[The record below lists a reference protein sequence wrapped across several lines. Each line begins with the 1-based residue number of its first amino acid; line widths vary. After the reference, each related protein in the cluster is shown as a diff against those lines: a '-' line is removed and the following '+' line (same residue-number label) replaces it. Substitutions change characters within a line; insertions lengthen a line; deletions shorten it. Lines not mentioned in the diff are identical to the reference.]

1 MTGLTSEI
9 PLSTPQGNAAQQYLN
24 YKHYN
29 CNPKKHSE
37 KKGLTASWGNPA
49 AHHQADRKNK
59 SNTLPFRC
67 CCQPA

>member
-29 CNPKKHSE
+29 CNPEKHSE
-37 KKGLTASWGNPA
+37 KR
-49 AHHQADRKNK
+49 D
-59 SNTLPFRC
+59 
-67 CCQPA
+67 

>member
-37 KKGLTASWGNPA
+37 KR
-49 AHHQADRKNK
+49 D
-59 SNTLPFRC
+59 
-67 CCQPA
+67 